1 MSNYEKGFYPV
12 SIGISLA
19 LERLNGVG
27 EFAKEKPLTTKE
39 TGYYKECKYLLINL
53 RSIYRSIFS
62 SWNVIVSDP
71 SAKELAEAV
80 EKEVDVIR
88 ILFKTQMDTDVRPLF
103 YHMSY
108 NDLPSVLPF
117 ARLRALRTDLQE
129 KRKLLEDNTYGLLT
143 QDFID
148 KIEKWDCGVKGD
160 FPTCLMLTHMPVDLL
175 SRKRFTE
182 LYLLESNT
190 GRIKARDEWASKLIK
205 KPEDQAFIPFNKMTL
220 TVFGDFNKLITS
232 YTPSAKKTLLA
243 MATSNNWSP
252 YSTKDRIKDTLD
264 RERDAPFA
272 MQLKR
277 ML

>member
-1 MSNYEKGFYPV
+1 MANYEKGFYPV

-27 EFAKEKPLTTKE
+27 DFAKERPMSTKE
-39 TGYYKECKYLLINL
+39 TEQYNDCKYLLINL
-53 RSIYRSIFS
+53 RSVYRSIFS
-62 SWNVIVSDP
+62 SWNTLVSVP
-71 SAKELAEAV
+71 STKELAEAI
-80 EKEVDVIR
+80 EKEVDTIR
-88 ILFKTQMDTDVRPLF
+88 ILFKTQMETDLRPII

-108 NDLPSVLPF
+108 NNLPSVLPF
-117 ARLRALRTDLQE
+117 ARLRAMRTDLQKE
-129 KRKLLEDNTYGLLT
+129 RHQQENNTYNLLT
-143 QDFID
+143 QEFID
-148 KIEKWDCGVKGD
+148 SIEKWDCDVKGE

-175 SRKRFTE
+175 SRDSFNE

-190 GRIKARDEWASKLIK
+190 GRIKGRDEWASKLVN
-205 KPEDQAFIPFNKMTL
+205 KPEDQAYIPFNKMTL
-220 TVFGDFNKLITS
+220 TVFGDSNKLITS
-232 YTPSAKKTLLA
+232 YTPSAKKTLLKI
-243 MATSNNWSP
+243 ATSNNWSP